1 MTTPNTHRKVT
12 LFEALIPITILV
24 ALLAINVVYYGD
36 SALSGANQ
44 MALLFGAA
52 VAAVVGL
59 NLGYTWEEL
68 QKGIVK
74 SIKSALPA
82 ILILLII
89 GALAGTWMISGI
101 VPSMIYYGLKVLNPT
116 FFLVAACIV
125 CSIVSLSTGSSW
137 STVATVGVALLGI
150 GSALGIHE
158 GMVAGAIISGAYFGV
173 KCLHY
178 LIQPI

>member
-101 VPSMIYYGLKVLNPT
+101 VPTTS
-116 FFLVAACIV
+116 C
-125 CSIVSLSTGSSW
+125 
-137 STVATVGVALLGI
+137 
-150 GSALGIHE
+150 
-158 GMVAGAIISGAYFGV
+158 
-173 KCLHY
+173 
-178 LIQPI
+178 